1 MVGLTKRVTIE
12 KCSGSGYMLTME
24 QREFDDRFDAHHES
38 NFSELSIK
46 IIPTSQ
52 CCREDSTI

>member
-1 MVGLTKRVTIE
+1 MAALTKGVTIE
-12 KCSGSGYMLTME
+12 KCPGSGYMLTTE

-46 IIPTSQ
+46 VPTSQ
-52 CCREDSTI
+52 CCEDSTI

>member
-1 MVGLTKRVTIE
+1 MAALTKEVTIE
-12 KCSGSGYMLTME
+12 KCPGTGYVLTTE

-46 IIPTSQ
+46 VPTSQ
-52 CCREDSTI
+52 CCCEDSTI